1 MDADGKP
8 VGEPRPV
15 KAPAPGFTT
24 PQPPNAQLGKL
35 YEFKVTSSTPQT
47 VRYEITSGRLP
58 DGLALNQDTGA
69 ITGIP
74 TQTGIAKTG
83 GDTPARE

>member
-1 MDADGKP
+1 M
-8 VGEPRPV
+8 
-15 KAPAPGFTT
+15 
-24 PQPPNAQLGKL
+24 
-35 YEFKVTSSTPQT
+35 TSSTPQT